1 MIVPVNIGL
10 IVTVNNC
17 SLIGDYTQR
26 DDHFLRGRFPY
37 VAGSSGGGGEGKRE
51 GDKRKWEITS
61 PVPDTDVL
69 WTASTA
75 REV

>member
-26 DDHFLRGRFPY
+26 DDHFFRGRFPC
-37 VAGSSGGGGEGKRE
+37 VAGSSGGGGGGGGGGGKGEGGR
-51 GDKRKWEITS
+51 R
-61 PVPDTDVL
+61 
-69 WTASTA
+69 
-75 REV
+75 